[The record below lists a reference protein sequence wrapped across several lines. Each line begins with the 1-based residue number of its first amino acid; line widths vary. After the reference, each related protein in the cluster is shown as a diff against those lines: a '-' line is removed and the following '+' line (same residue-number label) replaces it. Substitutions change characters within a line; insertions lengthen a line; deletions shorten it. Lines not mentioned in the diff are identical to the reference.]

1 MRRAFDALAVD
12 FGHNVILL
20 EAGFCGRAVGNDG
33 AENDAAFGGKFQF
46 FGSFAG
52 DLVKFHAEPTRAVS
66 VQKNT
71 YLVIVIVVSQSG
83 GRFELLDGPAILGKG
98 HFRRQICAQFRELA
112 DFFLTPLKF
121 CLQLRQSLCEPGG
134 DRFVRAR
141 RLRIGRRRGQ
151 SDQREAECRD
161 PSGD

>member
-1 MRRAFDALAVD
+1 
-12 FGHNVILL
+12 
-20 EAGFCGRAVGNDG
+20 
-33 AENDAAFGGKFQF
+33 FGGKFQF

-121 CLQLRQSLCEPGG
+121 CLGL
-134 DRFVRAR
+134 
-141 RLRIGRRRGQ
+141 RRGPACRAFPGDGPC
-151 SDQREAECRD
+151 SPWSWEARNRSCR
-161 PSGD
+161 